1 MVQYKVQYKVKNGIC
16 YFLEPI
22 NEKIQTFAEM
32 SQNIICEGTVSYLF
46 WLSVDWLKTF
56 LNTRCRHS
64 EISMEVGS

>member
-1 MVQYKVQYKVKNGIC
+1 MKIKLNVPMVQYKVQYKVKNGIC

-46 WLSVDWLKTF
+46 
-56 LNTRCRHS
+56 
-64 EISMEVGS
+64 